1 MQLFAGLRQ
10 LTASISAA
18 NRRSLW
24 QHAWAAW
31 IRYRGLELE
40 LDAFVLSAAAA
51 TCNRGHLWKDAVGLL
66 AQAAQSNIIVDVAL
80 QNAALGAGAKC
91 ARWQGALQ
99 ITGPTAGDDR
109 KPTTISFNSAADACS
124 KGSRWESSIAIIEAI
139 PHRRLFASSRTSGT
153 LVAAA
158 ERGSQWQKA
167 LSLIQDG
174 PHLLEGQEVNIVTFN
189 AAIAAMERSSQW
201 QHAVLLLWQSSR
213 EGLRPTSPSLNSTLS
228 ACARSG
234 KWQLSLAL
242 LSMAKLG
249 RGQSSLQVE
258 VDTISWNSVISA
270 CSRMRQ
276 WEMGIACLQCM
287 ELQRIAADC
296 VSFAAVVD
304 SLPCSEHVEQSPL
317 TSGLLAMMREQ
328 VVETDAVLATAIL
341 SGQAKAERWRMA
353 CHTLQESLA
362 LGLDLDKVM
371 LGAAADSCGRTGI
384 WQRALALVSGVTV
397 NLPMAN
403 SVLNGF
409 AKNPS
414 SWEHAAC
421 FFSNLFQVSLQPDL
435 LSISGLS
442 ASGSWAASLYQADE
456 LISVAEGVDEIFYEA
471 LLAKMVSCRA
481 FMVTPAVLQ
490 RLKAEAL
497 NYWRRQPTLSDAEN
511 RIKRQA
517 ATKMREHLS
526 FD

>member
-1 MQLFAGLRQ
+1 MQPFAGLRQ
-10 LTASISAA
+10 LTVSISAA
-18 NRRSLW
+18 NRQSLW
-24 QHAWAAW
+24 QHAWATW
-31 IRYRGLELE
+31 LRYRGELE

-66 AQAAQSNIIVDVAL
+66 AQAVQSNIIVDVAL

-99 ITGPTAGDDR
+99 ITGPKAGDDL

-124 KGSRWESSIAIIEAI
+124 KGSRWESSTAIIEAI
-139 PHRRLFASSRTSGT
+139 PHRRLCASSRTSGT

-174 PHLLEGQEVNIVTFN
+174 PRLREGQEVSIVTFN
-189 AAIAAMERSSQW
+189 AAIAAMERASQW
-201 QHAVLLLWQSSR
+201 QHAMLLLWQSSR
-213 EGLRPTSPSLNSTLS
+213 EGLRPTSPSINSTLS

-242 LSMAKLG
+242 LNMA
-249 RGQSSLQVE
+249 SSLQVQ

-276 WEMGIACLQCM
+276 WEMGIACLHCM
-287 ELQRIAADC
+287 ELQRLAADC

-304 SLPCSEHVEQSPL
+304 SLPCSEHAEQSPL
-317 TSGLLAMMREQ
+317 TSELLSLMREQ
-328 VVETDAVLATAIL
+328 VVESDEVLATAIL
-341 SGQAKAERWRMA
+341 SGQAKAERWSVA

-362 LGLDLDKVM
+362 AGLGVDKVM

-384 WQRALALVSGVTV
+384 WKRALALVSGAIM
-397 NLPMAN
+397 NLPTAN
-403 SVLNGF
+403 AVLNGF
-409 AKNPS
+409 AKNPP
-414 SWEHAAC
+414 SWEQAAC
-421 FFSNLFQVSLQPDL
+421 FFSSLFQVSLQPDL
-435 LSISGLS
+435 LSISVLS
-442 ASGSWAASLYQADE
+442 ASGSWTASLYQADA
-456 LISVAEGVDEIFYEA
+456 LFSEGVDEIFYEA
-471 LLAKMVSCRA
+471 LLATIVSCRA
-481 FMVTPAVLQ
+481 FMVTPPILQ

-497 NYWRRQPTLSDAEN
+497 SCWRRQQKHSDAESGT
-511 RIKRQA
+511 KR
-517 ATKMREHLS
+517 
-526 FD
+526 

>member
-51 TCNRGHLWKDAVGLL
+51 SCNRGHLWKDAVGLL

-91 ARWQGALQ
+91 ARWQSALQ
-99 ITGPTAGDDR
+99 ITGPMVGDAR

-124 KGSRWESSIAIIEAI
+124 KGSRWESSIAMIEAI
-139 PHRRLFASSRTSGT
+139 PHRRLCASSRTSGT

-158 ERGSQWQKA
+158 ERGSRWQKA

-174 PHLLEGQEVNIVTFN
+174 PHLPEGEEVNIVTFN
-189 AAIAAMERSSQW
+189 AAIAAMERASQW
-201 QHAVLLLWQSSR
+201 QHAMLLLWQSSR

-242 LSMAKLG
+242 LNMA
-249 RGQSSLQVE
+249 SSLQVQ
-258 VDTISWNSVISA
+258 VDAISWNSVISA
-270 CSRMRQ
+270 CSGMRQ
-276 WEMGIACLQCM
+276 WEMGIACLHCM

-304 SLPCSEHVEQSPL
+304 SLPCSEHVEQSHL
-317 TSGLLAMMREQ
+317 TSGLLAMMRKQ
-328 VVETDAVLATAIL
+328 AVETDAVLATAIL
-341 SGQAKAERWRMA
+341 SGQAKAERWRTA
-353 CHTLQESLA
+353 CHTLQESMA

-414 SWEHAAC
+414 SWEHATC
-421 FFSNLFQVSLQPDL
+421 FFSNLLQVSLQPDL
-435 LSISGLS
+435 LSITGLS

-471 LLAKMVSCRA
+471 LLATIVSCRA
-481 FMVTPAVLQ
+481 FMVTPPVLQ

-497 NYWRRQPTLSDAEN
+497 KYWRRHHTLSDAS
-511 RIKRQA
+511 RTQRQA
-517 ATKMREHLS
+517 ASKMRENLS
-526 FD
+526 SLI